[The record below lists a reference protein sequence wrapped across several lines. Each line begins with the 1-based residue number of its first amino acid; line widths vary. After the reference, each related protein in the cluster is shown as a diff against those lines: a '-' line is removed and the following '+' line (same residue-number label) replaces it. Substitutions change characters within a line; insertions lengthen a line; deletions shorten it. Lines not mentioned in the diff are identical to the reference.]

1 MFICGPCAVFQERW
15 LNDSTRL
22 PLVLSEQFVAEIL
35 GDLPVGST
43 TSFVAV
49 RRQDPASFT
58 TPKRRCV
65 AVATRRH
72 KVVRKVI
79 RILVGRMSPMP
90 LSGISAVL
98 RASVR
103 RHRSTEQPI
112 GRVGQSDRRAQ
123 DLGVKPASVNA
134 GASPPDV
141 RRFGRSA
148 SRPRS
153 RRRRARCGTGGRSH
167 VGRSGR
173 FDYQRQRGGLGA
185 RLK

>member
-35 GDLPVGST
+35 GDLPVRST

-58 TPKRRCV
+58 TPKRRCA

-72 KVVRKVI
+72 KVVRKLS
-79 RILVGRMSPMP
+79 RILVRRMSPMP

-98 RASVR
+98 RASVG
-103 RHRSTEQPI
+103 RHRSAPGAEPNGVRGIDRLQDR
-112 GRVGQSDRRAQ
+112 GALLALVGLSIRPTDSLPAAPSSVANLTCFGGHQSNGIFLA
-123 DLGVKPASVNA
+123 GVACQ
-134 GASPPDV
+134 
-141 RRFGRSA
+141 
-148 SRPRS
+148 
-153 RRRRARCGTGGRSH
+153 RRARFSRH
-167 VGRSGR
+167 R
-173 FDYQRQRGGLGA
+173 
-185 RLK
+185 